1 MTILGYN
8 LVGMDIEQDQDDKK
22 TKAKSLSPQMQK
34 LLDRE
39 ARQAE
44 IEAGVDA
51 AAEDELVTSEEN
63 AQEIRTVLGEDDG
76 KKGKMKT
83 DG

>member
-1 MTILGYN
+1 
-8 LVGMDIEQDQDDKK
+8 MDIEQDKNGQK

-34 LLDRE
+34 LLDLE

-63 AQEIRTVLGEDDG
+63 AQEIRTVLGEDDYQ
-76 KKGKMKT
+76 KGKMKT

>member
-1 MTILGYN
+1 
-8 LVGMDIEQDQDDKK
+8 MDIEQDKDSQK

-34 LLDRE
+34 LLDLE
-39 ARQAE
+39 AGQAE
-44 IEAGVDA
+44 IEAGIDA

-63 AQEIRTVLGEDDG
+63 AQEIRAALGEDDG
-76 KKGKMKT
+76 RKDKIKT

>member
-1 MTILGYN
+1 MGYN
-8 LVGMDIEQDQDDKK
+8 LAGMDVEQDKGDQK
-22 TKAKSLSPQMQK
+22 TKAESLSPQMKK
-34 LLDRE
+34 LLDLE
-39 ARQAE
+39 ACQAE

-63 AQEIRTVLGEDDG
+63 AQEIRTILGEDDC